1 MTTGSEMSLEVG
13 DTKNSHCIKTELSY
27 KKEDKLKKK
36 KKKKLV
42 IKVMPASKS
51 LTIPNFLQ

>member
-13 DTKNSHCIKTELSY
+13 DKKNSHRIKTELSY

-36 KKKKLV
+36 KKKTCHKSHAS
-42 IKVMPASKS
+42 IKIANYP
-51 LTIPNFLQ
+51 

>member
-13 DTKNSHCIKTELSY
+13 DKKNSHRIKTKLSY

-36 KKKKLV
+36 KKLV
-42 IKVMPASKS
+42 IKVMPALKS

>member
-13 DTKNSHCIKTELSY
+13 DKKNSHRIKTKLSY

-36 KKKKLV
+36 LV
-42 IKVMPASKS
+42 IKVMPALKS

>member
-13 DTKNSHCIKTELSY
+13 DKKNSHRIKTELSY

-36 KKKKLV
+36 KKKLA

>member
-13 DTKNSHCIKTELSY
+13 DKKNSHRIKTKLSY

-36 KKKKLV
+36 KLV
-42 IKVMPASKS
+42 IKVMPALKS

>member
-13 DTKNSHCIKTELSY
+13 DKKNSHRIKTKLSY

-36 KKKKLV
+36 KTCHKSHAS
-42 IKVMPASKS
+42 IKIANYP
-51 LTIPNFLQ
+51 

>member
-13 DTKNSHCIKTELSY
+13 DKKNSHRIKTELSY
-27 KKEDKLKKK
+27 KKEDKLKK

>member
-1 MTTGSEMSLEVG
+1 MTTGSEMPLEVG
-13 DTKNSHCIKTELSY
+13 DKKNSHRIKTELSY

-36 KKKKLV
+36 KKKLA